1 MLVNRFGCRRTALTG
16 AITCVA
22 SLLLSSLPSSIALMY
37 VTYSIPF
44 GFGSSCLFVSSYVVI
59 SLYFDK
65 RKAIATG
72 IVASGTGT
80 GVLVVAPL
88 LQALLDNYDWRKTY
102 RIMAGIFS
110 VVCLLCL
117 TFDPVVLKRKGKET
131 EQDGEGE
138 TENLAVNHAKND
150 GKEEIQKKLLNFSI
164 FKEKTFVVLT
174 LAYTVAFLGQ
184 HAPRLHLVSKSL
196 LALYNSK
203 LTRKKLLVTCDK
215 LLDSLLKLPFFT
227 CETKREFDIRGIFH

>member
-37 VTYSIPF
+37 VAYSIPF

-117 TFDPVVLKRKGKET
+117 TFDPAVLKRKVKET

-150 GKEEIQKKLLNFSI
+150 GKEAIQKKWLNFSI
-164 FKEKTFVVLT
+164 FKEKKFVVLT
-174 LAYTVAFLGQ
+174 VAYTVAFLGQ

-203 LTRKKLLVTCDK
+203 LT
-215 LLDSLLKLPFFT
+215 SA
-227 CETKREFDIRGIFH
+227 RGV